1 MFGRPKNVKVVKLK
15 PGQVLVVVCRKD
27 HEKKKKHR

>member
-1 MFGRPKNVKVVKLK
+1 MKRRSHSKVKVVKLK

-27 HEKKKKHR
+27 KDKHHR